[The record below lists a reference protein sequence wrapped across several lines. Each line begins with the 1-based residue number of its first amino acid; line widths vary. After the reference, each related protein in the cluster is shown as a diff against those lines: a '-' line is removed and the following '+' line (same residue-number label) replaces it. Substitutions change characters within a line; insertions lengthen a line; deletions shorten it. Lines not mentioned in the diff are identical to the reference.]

1 MSSLPVTT
9 TTSPHPEPQRWP
21 WLATVILAA
30 LIGLPLASYY
40 LPREQARWTEARAVE
55 AQLDGKL
62 AVAIEL
68 MEQAVAQAP
77 EDRWLQLRLAELYQE
92 AGQADLAVTAADQ
105 LLQLSS
111 DPQQASLSGG
121 ERFLSRLYICK
132 LYAELQ
138 RGNGQTAL
146 EFAKLREELSPHPRQ
161 TLEGLNSLAYIR
173 AMTNR
178 EIDQARWCIDEIL
191 KRFQRLPDSQLS
203 QPTNLFF
210 QTLTAGALLS
220 RRFDRQGDFLP
231 LINSAIRQLEELQP
245 ALKSLLLAEAYE
257 ELRNLSGNRLPDGE
271 LALDSRVRLARSQQD
286 YACLLL
292 LRALLNDD
300 LGNQADSLADRR
312 AARELGSDEEA
323 WLAQLASDLDCLQLA
338 ETTSNLLDTEACVR
352 LRQAASDAQRQ
363 QVLNLLDVAIATDE
377 IVRLGWA
384 SDLPNQIQ
392 LNQDLRAWQRS
403 VTRGLAVKLRHRRE
417 VLEALKLTEQAD
429 ADAVRI
435 RELGFEQEES
445 LF

>member
-1 MSSLPVTT
+1 M
-9 TTSPHPEPQRWP
+9 
-21 WLATVILAA
+21 
-30 LIGLPLASYY
+30 
-40 LPREQARWTEARAVE
+40 
-55 AQLDGKL
+55 
-62 AVAIEL
+62 
-68 MEQAVAQAP
+68 
-77 EDRWLQLRLAELYQE
+77 
-92 AGQADLAVTAADQ
+92 
-105 LLQLSS
+105 
-111 DPQQASLSGG
+111 
-121 ERFLSRLYICK
+121 
-132 LYAELQ
+132 
-138 RGNGQTAL
+138 AL

-173 AMTNR
+173 AMTNQ

-220 RRFDRQGDFLP
+220 RRFERQGDFLP

-245 ALKSLLLAEAYE
+245 ALKSLLLAEAFE
-257 ELRNLSGNRLPDGE
+257 ELQSLPGKRLPDGE
-271 LALDSRVRLARSQQD
+271 LALDSRVRLARAQQD

-300 LGNQADSLADRR
+300 LGNQTDSLADRR

-429 ADAVRI
+429 ADAARI
-435 RELGFEQEES
+435 RELGFDQEES